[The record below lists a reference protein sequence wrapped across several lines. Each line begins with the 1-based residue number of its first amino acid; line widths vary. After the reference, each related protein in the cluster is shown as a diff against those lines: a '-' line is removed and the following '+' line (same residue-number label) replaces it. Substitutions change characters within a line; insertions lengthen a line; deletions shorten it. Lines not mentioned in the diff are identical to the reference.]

1 MRLEILEPA
10 YYEWLKVQG
19 LRPVTQEGY
28 RKYVKWML
36 AYFEKE
42 EITSLD
48 RFNEDALSSYQLHLY
63 SAQTR
68 IGEKRPLS
76 VHHQKHA
83 VVVMKSFSKFLVE
96 TGHLLRDPSA
106 HLKYPR
112 LPQRLPDTLSVEDV
126 EKILSTPDITTLLGF
141 RNRTILEV
149 LYSTAMRNS
158 ELCSLEIVDVNLK
171 DEEIHIK
178 DGKGGKARMMPL
190 GEIAA
195 EYVREYLQTIR
206 PKLLPVRQAGIRSET
221 PALFLSDHG
230 TPLTKAGLIFIAK
243 SCAKK
248 AGIKFTPHSLRHA
261 CATHLLKNGADI
273 RYIQALLGHSSL
285 MTTQL
290 YTKVDMTDL
299 KHMHE
304 QYHPREHFDEL

>member
-1 MRLEILEPA
+1 MQLKILAPT

-19 LRPVTQEGY
+19 LRPETQKGY
-28 RKYVKWML
+28 RKYLEWML
-36 AYFEKE
+36 KYFEQE
-42 EITSLD
+42 EITTLD
-48 RFNEDALSSYQLHLY
+48 GFTEQALSAYQLHLY
-63 SAQTR
+63 GAKTR

-76 VHHQKHA
+76 VYHQKNT
-83 VVVMKSFSKFLVE
+83 VNVMKSFSKFLVE
-96 TGHLLRDPSA
+96 SGYLLRDVSA

-112 LPQRLPDTLSVEDV
+112 LPQRLPETLSTEDV
-126 EKILSTPDITTLLGF
+126 EKILSAVDIRTTLGF
-141 RNRTILEV
+141 RDRTILET

-158 ELCSLEIVDVNLK
+158 ELCALEMTDVNLK

-178 DGKGGKARMMPL
+178 DGKGGKARMVPL

-206 PKLLPVRQAGIRSET
+206 PKLMRMET
-221 PALFLSDHG
+221 PLLFLSDKG
-230 TPLTKAGLIFIAK
+230 APVTKNGLMFIARRC
-243 SCAKK
+243 SKK

-299 KHMHE
+299 KTMHE
-304 QYHPREHFDEL
+304 TYHPRETFDEL